1 MRLRIV
7 SVLMVSTLVLSA
19 CSSAKPTAPKLTE
32 LQRTK
37 SGDMDVVLLAQK
49 DAIPSGKSQATLEF
63 QTASDHHLVDVGT
76 VKVSASMEMAG
87 VGPML
92 GSVFVNRADPPGRY
106 MLDTDL
112 GMTGTWRLK
121 VDWEGPRGIGSVTFP
136 GTVR

>member
-7 SVLMVSTLVLSA
+7 SVLIVSTLVLSA
-19 CSSAKPTAPKLTE
+19 CSSSKPDAPKLTE

-49 DAIPSGKSQATLEF
+49 DAIPPGKSQATLEF
-63 QTASDHHLVDVGT
+63 QTVADHHLVDVGT
-76 VKVSASMEMAG
+76 VKVGASMEMAG
-87 VGPML
+87 MGPML
-92 GSVFVNRADPPGRY
+92 GSVFVNKSDTPGRY
-106 MLDTDL
+106 TLDTDL

-121 VDWEGPRGIGSVTFP
+121 VDWDGPAGTGSVTFP

>member
-7 SVLMVSTLVLSA
+7 SVLIVSTLVLSA
-19 CSSAKPTAPKLTE
+19 CSSSKPDAPKLTE

-49 DAIPSGKSQATLEF
+49 DAIPPGKSQATLEF
-63 QTASDHHLVDVGT
+63 QTGADHHLVDVGT
-76 VKVSASMEMAG
+76 VKVGASMEMAG
-87 VGPML
+87 MGPML
-92 GSVFVNRADPPGRY
+92 GSVFVNKRDTPGRY
-106 MLDTDL
+106 TLDTDL

-121 VDWEGPRGIGSVTFP
+121 VDWDGPAGTGSVTFP

>member
-7 SVLMVSTLVLSA
+7 SVLIVSTLVLSA
-19 CSSAKPTAPKLTE
+19 CSSSKPDAPKLTE

-49 DAIPSGKSQATLEF
+49 DAIPTGKSQATLEF
-63 QTASDHHLVDVGT
+63 QTARDHRLVDVGT
-76 VKVSASMEMAG
+76 VNVGASMEMAG
-87 VGPML
+87 MGPML
-92 GSVFVNRADPPGRY
+92 GSVFVKKGDTPGRY
-106 MLDTDL
+106 TLDTDL

-121 VDWEGPRGIGSVTFP
+121 VDWNGPRGTGSVMFP

>member
-7 SVLMVSTLVLSA
+7 SVLIVSTLVLSA
-19 CSSAKPTAPKLTE
+19 CSSSKPDAPKLTE

-49 DAIPSGKSQATLEF
+49 DAIPPGKSQATLEF
-63 QTASDHHLVDVGT
+63 QTGTDHHLVDVGT
-76 VKVSASMEMAG
+76 VKIGASMEMAG
-87 VGPML
+87 MGPML
-92 GSVFVNRADPPGRY
+92 GSVFVNKSDTPGRY
-106 MLDTDL
+106 TLDTDL

-121 VDWEGPRGIGSVTFP
+121 VDWDGPAGTGSVTFP

>member
-7 SVLMVSTLVLSA
+7 SVLIVSTLVLSA
-19 CSSAKPTAPKLTE
+19 CSSSKPDAPKLTE

-49 DAIPSGKSQATLEF
+49 DAIPTGKSQATLEF
-63 QTASDHHLVDVGT
+63 QTGADHHLVDVGT
-76 VKVSASMEMAG
+76 VKVGASMEMAG
-87 VGPML
+87 MGPML
-92 GSVFVNRADPPGRY
+92 GSVFVNKSDTPGRY
-106 MLDTDL
+106 TLDTDL

-121 VDWEGPRGIGSVTFP
+121 VDWDGPAGTGSVTFP

>member
-7 SVLMVSTLVLSA
+7 SVLIVSTLVLSA
-19 CSSAKPTAPKLTE
+19 CSSSKPDAPKLTE

-49 DAIPSGKSQATLEF
+49 DAIPPGKSQATLEF
-63 QTASDHHLVDVGT
+63 QTGANHHLVDVGT
-76 VKVSASMEMAG
+76 IKVGASMEMAG
-87 VGPML
+87 MGPML
-92 GSVFVNRADPPGRY
+92 GSVFVNKSDTPGRY
-106 MLDTDL
+106 TLDTDL

-121 VDWEGPRGIGSVTFP
+121 VDWDGPAGTGSVTFP

>member
-7 SVLMVSTLVLSA
+7 SVLIVSTLVLSA
-19 CSSAKPTAPKLTE
+19 CSSSKPDAPKLTE

-49 DAIPSGKSQATLEF
+49 DAIPPGKSQATLEF
-63 QTASDHHLVDVGT
+63 QTGADHHLVDVGT
-76 VKVSASMEMAG
+76 VKVGASMEMAG
-87 VGPML
+87 MGPML
-92 GSVFVNRADPPGRY
+92 GSVFVNKSDTPGRY
-106 MLDTDL
+106 TLDTDL

-121 VDWEGPRGIGSVTFP
+121 VDWDGPAGTGSVTFP

>member
-7 SVLMVSTLVLSA
+7 SVLIVSTLVLSA
-19 CSSAKPTAPKLTE
+19 CSSSKPDAPKLTE

-49 DAIPSGKSQATLEF
+49 DAIPPGKSQATLEF
-63 QTASDHHLVDVGT
+63 QTVADHHLVDVGT
-76 VKVSASMEMAG
+76 VKVGASMEMAG
-87 VGPML
+87 MGPML
-92 GSVFVNRADPPGRY
+92 GSVLVNKSDTPGRY
-106 MLDTDL
+106 TLDTDL

-121 VDWEGPRGIGSVTFP
+121 VDWDGPAGTGSVTFP

>member
-7 SVLMVSTLVLSA
+7 SVLIVSTLVLSA
-19 CSSAKPTAPKLTE
+19 CSSSKPDAPKLTE

-49 DAIPSGKSQATLEF
+49 DAIPPGKSQATLEF
-63 QTASDHHLVDVGT
+63 QTGADHHLVDVGT
-76 VKVSASMEMAG
+76 VKVGASMEMAG
-87 VGPML
+87 MGPML
-92 GSVFVNRADPPGRY
+92 GSVFVNKSDTPGRY
-106 MLDTDL
+106 TLDTDL

-121 VDWEGPRGIGSVTFP
+121 VDWDGPAGTGSITFP

>member
-7 SVLMVSTLVLSA
+7 SVLIVSTLVLSA
-19 CSSAKPTAPKLTE
+19 CSSSKPDAPKLTE

-49 DAIPSGKSQATLEF
+49 DAIPPGKSQATLEF
-63 QTASDHHLVDVGT
+63 QTGADYHLVDVGT
-76 VKVSASMEMAG
+76 VKVGASMEMAG
-87 VGPML
+87 MGPML
-92 GSVFVNRADPPGRY
+92 GSVFVNKSDTPGRY
-106 MLDTDL
+106 TLDTDL

-121 VDWEGPRGIGSVTFP
+121 VDWDGPAGTGSVTFP